1 MFKVSRS
8 RRWQGSLNLSH
19 TCLPLPAR
27 ARWPRGCPGS
37 CFHPVEGASTAGLH
51 CGARPRQRRMGEK
64 GLAPEETLPAHAKA
78 RASESWI
85 LNRFRFQSR
94 RFSNKW

>member
-8 RRWQGSLNLSH
+8 RRQRGTLNLSH

-37 CFHPVEGASTAGLH
+37 CFRPVEDVSTAGLY
-51 CGARPRQRRMGEK
+51 CGARPRQRRMDEK
-64 GLAPEETLPAHAKA
+64 GLTPEATLAPHAKP
-78 RASESWI
+78 RASEFWI
-85 LNRFRFQSR
+85 LNKFRFQSH